1 MQNLLEREG
10 ALAALEDHLLAATR
24 DGGRFVVVGGEAGV
38 GKTSLVQR
46 FASTCDDLHVLWAA
60 CDGLFTPQ
68 PLAPLHDL
76 GLSSEGDPHKVFA
89 AALDELSAQ
98 PTLVVLEDAHWA
110 DEATVDLLLYLGR
123 RLGRT
128 RTLLVATYRDDE
140 LGVDHRLR
148 VVLAEVDES
157 RRIPLRP
164 LSIEGVRTLA
174 AGSPFD
180 PVELHRLTGGNPFY
194 VTEALAA
201 GGEGVAASI
210 RDAVLAR
217 VARLGD
223 DARAVVE
230 AVAVAGPEVDLL
242 ERVLGER
249 LGALDECLA
258 SGVLRPSDDGVA
270 FRHELARQVVENS
283 IDPRRRLDLHRRT
296 LAALGASGEPARL
309 AHHAEAAGDAEAVLE
324 FAPAAG
330 AEAASLG
337 AHREAA
343 AQYARALRFGD
354 GLPLAERARLLEC
367 RSYACYLTD
376 QNDEAVAAIEE
387 AVECYRALGAKLEE
401 GDRMRWLSET
411 LWCPGRVAESD
422 RAARGAVELL
432 EALPQGRELGMAY
445 ANLASLCA
453 DDDER
458 EEAVAWARRALELAE
473 QLGETEVKV
482 YALNTMGA
490 CEFAEGGRA
499 KLERGL
505 QLAQDAGL
513 DEQAGRAYVILAGA
527 SVQRRQFTQ
536 ARWYIDAGCV
546 FCSDRGLERDLR
558 YLLAYRSRLELDEGR
573 WDEAVESARR
583 VLRIPRTSTTPRIVA
598 LVALGL
604 VRARRRDGDPWELL
618 DEAWAL
624 AEPTGELLRTRHVAA
639 ARAEAAW
646 LEGRPDGVVDATE
659 ATFRLALRKRA
670 HSVVR
675 ELAVWRRRAGVVE
688 ELPAVA
694 SRPRT
699 PEKWAELGCPYEA
712 ALALADV
719 GEEEALRRSH
729 EELLELGAA
738 GASAVVAAK
747 LRDLGVRGIAR
758 GPRAAT
764 RADPL
769 GLTRRER
776 NVLELLAEGLT
787 NSEIAA
793 TLVLS
798 EKTVS
803 HHVSSIL
810 DKLGVRSRYD
820 AAKLAVQDRELVRA
834 R

>member
-1 MQNLLEREG
+1 
-10 ALAALEDHLLAATR
+10 
-24 DGGRFVVVGGEAGV
+24 
-38 GKTSLVQR
+38 
-46 FASTCDDLHVLWAA
+46 
-60 CDGLFTPQ
+60 
-68 PLAPLHDL
+68 
-76 GLSSEGDPHKVFA
+76 
-89 AALDELSAQ
+89 
-98 PTLVVLEDAHWA
+98 VVLEDAHWA

-123 RLGRT
+123 RLDRT

-201 GGEGVAASI
+201 GGKGVAASI

-223 DARAVVE
+223 DARAVVD

-270 FRHELARQVVENS
+270 FRHELTRQVVENS

-343 AQYARALRFGD
+343 AQSARALRFGD
-354 GLPLAERARLLEC
+354 GLPLAERARLLES

-411 LWCPGRVAESD
+411 LWCPGRVAESE

-432 EALPQGRELGMAY
+432 ETLPPGRALGMAY

-482 YALNTMGA
+482 YALNTIGA

-527 SVQRRQFTQ
+527 SVQGRQFTQ
-536 ARWYIDAGCV
+536 ARRYIDAGCA

-598 LVALGL
+598 LVVLGL

-699 PEKWAELGCPYEA
+699 PEQWAELGCPYEA

-738 GASAVVAAK
+738 GAAALVAAK

>member
-1 MQNLLEREG
+1 MQNLVERDG
-10 ALAALEDHLLAATR
+10 ALAALEDHLSAATQ
-24 DGGRFVVVGGEAGV
+24 DVGRFVVVGGEAGV

-46 FASTCDDLHVLWAA
+46 FASTCDDLRVLWAA

-76 GLSSEGDPHKVFA
+76 GLSPEGDPHKVFA

-98 PTLVVLEDAHWA
+98 PTLVVLEDVHWA

-123 RLGRT
+123 RLDRT

-230 AVAVAGPEVDLL
+230 AVAVAGSEVDLL

-354 GLPLAERARLLEC
+354 GLPLAKRAKLLER

-376 QNDEAVAAIEE
+376 QNDEAVAAIKE
-387 AVECYRALGAKLEE
+387 AVECYHELGAKLEE

-411 LWCPGRVAESD
+411 LWCPGRVAESQ
-422 RAARGAVELL
+422 RAARGAVKLL
-432 EALPQGRELGMAY
+432 ETLPPGRALGMAY

-453 DDDER
+453 DADER
-458 EEAVAWARRALELAE
+458 EEAVSWARRALELAE
-473 QLGETEVKV
+473 PLGETEMKV
-482 YALNTMGA
+482 YALNTIGA
-490 CEFAEGGRA
+490 CEFATGGRE
-499 KLERGL
+499 KLERAL
-505 QLAQDAGL
+505 QLAHDAGL
-513 DEQAGRAYVILAGA
+513 DVQAGRAYVILAGGA
-527 SVQRRQFTQ
+527 VQGRQLARARR
-536 ARWYIDAGCV
+536 YIDAGCA

-583 VLRIPRTSTTPRIVA
+583 VVRIPRTSTTPRIVA
-598 LVALGL
+598 LVVLGL

-624 AEPTGELLRTRHVAA
+624 AEPTGELLRTRHAAA

-659 ATFRLALRKRA
+659 ATFQLALRKRA
-670 HSVVR
+670 DSVVR
-675 ELAVWRRRAGVVE
+675 ELAGWRRRAGVVE
-688 ELPAVA
+688 ELPAAA

-719 GEEEALRRSH
+719 GEEDALRRSH
-729 EELLELGAA
+729 EQLLELGAA
-738 GASAVVAAK
+738 SAAALVAAK
-747 LRDLGVRGIAR
+747 LRGLGARGIAR

-764 RADPL
+764 REDPR

-776 NVLELLAEGLT
+776 TVLELLGEGLT

-793 TLVLS
+793 RLVLS

-810 DKLGVRSRYD
+810 DKLDVRSRYD
-820 AAKLAVQDRELVRA
+820 AAKLAVQDKELVRA

>member
-10 ALAALEDHLLAATR
+10 ALAALEDHLSAATR
-24 DGGRFVVVGGEAGV
+24 EAGRLIVVGGEAGV

-46 FASTCDDLHVLWAA
+46 FASTCDDLRVLWAA

-98 PTLVVLEDAHWA
+98 PTLVVLEDVHWA

-123 RLGRT
+123 RLERT

-270 FRHELARQVVENS
+270 FRHELARQVVEDS
-283 IDPRRRLDLHRRT
+283 LDPARRLDLHRRT
-296 LAALGASGEPARL
+296 LAALGALAEPARL
-309 AHHAEAAGDAEAVLE
+309 AHHAEAAGDAEAVLD
-324 FAPAAG
+324 FASAAG
-330 AEAASLG
+330 KEAASLG

-354 GLPLAERARLLEC
+354 GLPLDERARLLER
-367 RSYACYLTD
+367 RSHACYLTD
-376 QNDEAVAAIEE
+376 QNEEAVAAIEE
-387 AVECYRALGAKLEE
+387 AVECYRELGAKLEE

-411 LWCPGRVAESD
+411 LWCPGRVAESQ

-432 EALPQGRELGMAY
+432 ETLPPGRALGMAY
-445 ANLASLCA
+445 GNLASLCA
-453 DDDER
+453 DGDER

-473 QLGETEVKV
+473 RLGETGVKV
-482 YALNTMGA
+482 YALNTIGA
-490 CEFAEGGRA
+490 CEFANGGRE

-527 SVQRRQFTQ
+527 SVQGRQFTQ
-536 ARWYIDAGCV
+536 ARRFIDAGCA

-558 YLLAYRSRLELDEGR
+558 YLIAYRSRLELDEGR
-573 WDEAVESARR
+573 WGEAVESARR
-583 VLRIPRTSTTPRIVA
+583 VVRIPRTSTTPRIVA
-598 LVALGL
+598 LVVLGL
-604 VRARRRDGDPWELL
+604 VRARRRDGDPWEPL

-624 AEPTGELLRTRHVAA
+624 AEPTGELLRTRQVAA

-646 LEGRPDGVVDATE
+646 LEGRPEGVVDATE
-659 ATFRLALRKRA
+659 ATFRLALRKRT

-675 ELAVWRRRAGVVE
+675 ELAAWRRRAGVVE
-688 ELPAVA
+688 ELPAAA

-699 PEKWAELGCPYEA
+699 PERWAELGCPYEA
-712 ALALADV
+712 ALALADI
-719 GEEEALRRSH
+719 GEEEPLRRSH
-729 EELLELGAA
+729 EQLLELGAA
-738 GASAVVAAK
+738 GAAAVVAAK
-747 LRDLGVRGIAR
+747 LRDLGARGIAR
-758 GPRAAT
+758 GPRPAT
-764 RADPL
+764 RDDPL

-820 AAKLAVQDRELVRA
+820 AAKLAVQDRELVRP